1 MKYGNLIFLGSKIDD
16 NTSLVN
22 IGDYLQ
28 CLAIANIYNKMGI
41 DEKEIINL
49 TPDEVTTYAGKDYVI
64 LPLNWGLF
72 DENFLDGDNRIKIS
86 PKIIPVFLSM
96 TTGINYDEI
105 YFNSYNIQY
114 FKNFEPIGCR
124 DEVTMSTLRKF
135 GIKAY
140 LNGCLSAVFP
150 KRKINDQQNKIL
162 LIDVPSELYNYIPK
176 KLLDNYEVFHQQ
188 YYISNSQ
195 PDEITKKEIVDRYK
209 YYEENAKLII
219 TSRLHVASP
228 AMAMGIPVI
237 FVKSKLDMRFSWLDK
252 YLQLYTPKDY
262 NKINWNPV
270 SIEYENMKEIIIK
283 NSIRRIKEV
292 FDSYNE
298 NLEISEF
305 YEFRSKNNYVS
316 FTNLLHKGYENA
328 IAYLNQKYKS
338 DDYFEYGIWGLNKS
352 ADNFYEYMCLNY
364 KNAKLTLA
372 VDLYKQICFHGIQT
386 IKPDKIDLINIDNM
400 FVLPVGASNMATNL
414 FKLNN
419 VSTNKYCICAE
430 LYI

>member
-140 LNGCLSAVFP
+140 LNGCLSAVFS

-219 TSRLHVASP
+219 TSRLHVASDR
-228 AMAMGIPVI
+228 
-237 FVKSKLDMRFSWLDK
+237 KS
-252 YLQLYTPKDY
+252 
-262 NKINWNPV
+262 V
-270 SIEYENMKEIIIK
+270 
-283 NSIRRIKEV
+283 V
-292 FDSYNE
+292 
-298 NLEISEF
+298 
-305 YEFRSKNNYVS
+305 
-316 FTNLLHKGYENA
+316 
-328 IAYLNQKYKS
+328 
-338 DDYFEYGIWGLNKS
+338 
-352 ADNFYEYMCLNY
+352 
-364 KNAKLTLA
+364 
-372 VDLYKQICFHGIQT
+372 
-386 IKPDKIDLINIDNM
+386 
-400 FVLPVGASNMATNL
+400 
-414 FKLNN
+414 
-419 VSTNKYCICAE
+419 
-430 LYI
+430 